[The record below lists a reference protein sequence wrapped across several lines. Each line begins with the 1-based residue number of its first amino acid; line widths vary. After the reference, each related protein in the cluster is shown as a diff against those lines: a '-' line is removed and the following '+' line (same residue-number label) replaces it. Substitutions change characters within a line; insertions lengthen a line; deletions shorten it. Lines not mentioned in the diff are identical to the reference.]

1 VEAYADII
9 LVDYR
14 PMISILTMITT
25 PKDMA
30 VTKKCIMMAS
40 MLISLYLSHY
50 IVLTV
55 WGHGDCV
62 DTLFAA
68 IDGLWVTILGPR

>member
-1 VEAYADII
+1 MEAYADII

-14 PMISILTMITT
+14 PMLYKLKMITT

-30 VTKKCIMMAS
+30 VTKKCIFMAS
-40 MLISLYLSHY
+40 MLVSLYLSHC
-50 IVLTV
+50 IGPMV

-62 DTLFAA
+62 DTLFDASN
-68 IDGLWVTILGPR
+68 GL

>member
-1 VEAYADII
+1 MEANADII

-14 PMISILTMITT
+14 PMLYILKMITT

-30 VTKKCIMMAS
+30 VTKRCIMMAS
-40 MLISLYLSHY
+40 MLVSLYLSQC
-50 IVLTV
+50 IGLTV

-68 IDGLWVTILGPR
+68 SDGL